1 MCTPAR
7 EELALSLPSDVCP
20 AGRLCLSD
28 LLLGP
33 GMLLEQ
39 LQQLDELAAGQDC
52 WHMFSAS
59 LLVVYEG
66 SAHTAQEVRLATR
79 LIDFAH
85 TFPTAKFRQWQQQQ
99 DVSGGEAPVVSGDG
113 PCGVDENLLAGLR
126 SLIQVLRQTLDQQ
139 QQRQHQ

>member
-1 MCTPAR
+1 VCSAGWLR
-7 EELALSLPSDVCP
+7 LP
-20 AGRLCLSD
+20 D

-33 GMLLEQ
+33 GMLLDQ
-39 LQQLDELAAGQDC
+39 LQQLAELASGQDC

-66 SAHTAQEVRLATR
+66 SARTAQEARLATR

-85 TFPTAKFRQWQQQQ
+85 TFPTVQYRQQQQQ
-99 DVSGGEAPVVSGDG
+99 DVSQEEAPVVSGDG
-113 PCGVDENLLAGLR
+113 PCGVDANFLAGLR

-139 QQRQHQ
+139 QQRQQK